1 MRKEDLIEL
10 KKKILELSN
19 EEKKE
24 RDIYL
29 RDIATDKILG
39 QQVGYPEIDKPWLQY
54 YDLNKSINHIDM
66 TVYESLVYHNQNHLS
81 EEAIEY
87 FGAKISYKKLFDMI
101 ESVAKSFKYNGV
113 KKGDFVTIC
122 SPGIPETVYCFYAL
136 SKLGAVSNMVAPYFD
151 KQDFVDRISD
161 CNSKILI
168 VMDSFYDEIK
178 DAVNKSII
186 EKIIIVPTLN
196 SSPLGLISK
205 RVKVN
210 KNNNEVLWNNFLNE
224 GKKIED
230 LEIVSYE
237 KDLPLV
243 MVYSSGTT
251 GSSKGILLTNDSF
264 QNSVSAYFNSGLD
277 IQRNQK
283 FYQIIP
289 TWYSTGISTSVHLP
303 LNCGATVFMDPR
315 FERKIFIK
323 NVLKARPNYAVAP
336 TSMYE
341 GFLDNPCLKNHD
353 LSYFTNAFE
362 GGEPLS
368 EELATRIN
376 NVFEEHNNN
385 SSIKVGYGQCECGAT
400 ITTQNNLTEHCNGS
414 VGVPLPGINIRICDD
429 NMNSLLF
436 GERGQILVDTKS
448 SMIGY
453 FANREETDKYFYIDE
468 NGHKWNCTGDIG
480 YIDAKGNLFVQGRA
494 SDYTIVN
501 GEKFYNFDIENIIKQ
516 IDGVKLC
523 DVLHR
528 NINDKQELVVHLI
541 LEDNLENINH
551 YDIFRRIQDAV
562 YKETH
567 NLNMVP
573 NVFKVRSEFPYAKSG
588 KRDIRKIMNETDG
601 FLELKFDAVANKYL
615 LKRK

>member
-1 MRKEDLIEL
+1 MKKEDLIEL
-10 KKKILELSN
+10 KKKVLELSDA
-19 EEKKE
+19 EKKE

-29 RDIATDKILG
+29 RNIAMDKILG
-39 QQVGYPEIDKPWLQY
+39 PQVGYPEIDKPWLQY
-54 YDLNKSINHIDM
+54 YDLNNYKNPIDM
-66 TVYESLVYHNQNHLS
+66 TVYESLVYHNHNYLND
-81 EEAIEY
+81 EAIEY
-87 FGAKISYKKLFDMI
+87 FGAKISYKKLFNMI
-101 ESVAKSFKYNGV
+101 NGVAKSFKYNGV

-122 SPGIPETVYCFYAL
+122 SPGIPETVYSFYAL
-136 SKLGAVSNMVAPYFD
+136 SKLGAVANMVAPYFD

-168 VMDSFYDEIK
+168 VMDSFYGEIK
-178 DAVNKSII
+178 DAVSKSII

-196 SSPLGLISK
+196 SSPLGFISK

-210 KNNNEVLWNNFLNE
+210 INNNETLWNDFLNE
-224 GKKIED
+224 GNKIED
-230 LEIVSYE
+230 IETVLYE

-251 GSSKGILLTNDSF
+251 GASKGILLTNDSF

-277 IQRNQK
+277 IHRNQK

-315 FERKIFIK
+315 FERDIFIK
-323 NVLKARPNYAVAP
+323 NVLKAKPNYAVAP

-341 GFLDNPCLKNHD
+341 GFLDNPNLKKQD

-376 NVFEEHNNN
+376 NVFNEHNNK

-400 ITTQNNLTEHCNGS
+400 ITTQSDLTEHCNGS
-414 VGVPLPGINIRICDD
+414 VGVPLPGINIQICDD
-429 NMNSLLF
+429 NMNSLLC
-436 GERGQILVDTKS
+436 GERGQIVVDTKS

-453 FANREETDKYFYIDE
+453 FANKEETDKYFYIDE
-468 NGHKWNCTGDIG
+468 NGQKWNCTGDIG
-480 YIDAKGNLFVQGRA
+480 YIDEKGNLFVQGRV
-494 SDYTIVN
+494 SDYTVVN
-501 GEKFYNFDIENIIKQ
+501 GEKFYNFDVENIIKQ

-528 NINDKQELVVHLI
+528 IVNGKQELVAHLI
-541 LEDNLENINH
+541 LEDNLENTNH
-551 YDIFRRIQDAV
+551 YDIFRKIQDTV
-562 YKETH
+562 YQETH

-573 NVFKVRSEFPYAKSG
+573 NVFKVRNEFPYAKSG
-588 KRDIRKIMNETDG
+588 KRDTGKMMNETEG
-601 FLELKFDAVANKYL
+601 FEELKYDNEQNKRL
-615 LKRK
+615 LRK

>member
-1 MRKEDLIEL
+1 MKKEDLIEL
-10 KKKILELSN
+10 KKKVLELSDA
-19 EEKKE
+19 EKKE
-24 RDIYL
+24 RDVYL

-39 QQVGYPEIDKPWLQY
+39 PQVGYPEIDKPWLQY
-54 YDLNKSINHIDM
+54 YNLNNYINPINM
-66 TVYESLVYHNQNHLS
+66 TVYESLVYHNHYYLND
-81 EEAIEY
+81 EAIEY
-87 FGAKISYKKLFDMI
+87 FGAKITYRKLFNMI
-101 ESVAKSFKYNGV
+101 NNVAKSFKYNGV

-122 SPGIPETVYCFYAL
+122 SPGIPETVYSFYAL
-136 SKLGAVSNMVAPYFD
+136 SKLGAVANMIAPHFD
-151 KQDFVDRISD
+151 KQDFIDRISD

-168 VMDSFYDEIK
+168 VMDSFYDEIR

-196 SSPLGLISK
+196 SSPLGFIGK
-205 RVKVN
+205 RVNVN
-210 KNNNEVLWNNFLNE
+210 RNNNETLWNSFLNE
-224 GKKIED
+224 GRKIKSVE
-230 LEIVSYE
+230 LVSYE
-237 KDLPLV
+237 KNLPLV

-251 GSSKGILLTNDSF
+251 GASKGILLTNDSF

-277 IQRNQK
+277 IHRNQK

-315 FERKIFIK
+315 FERDIFIK
-323 NVLKARPNYAVAP
+323 NVLKAKPNYAVAP

-341 GFLDNPCLKNHD
+341 GFLDNPNLKNHD

-376 NVFEEHNNN
+376 NVFKEHNNK

-400 ITTQNNLTEHCNGS
+400 ITTQNDLTDHCNGS
-414 VGVPLPGINIRICDD
+414 VGVPLPGINIQICDD
-429 NMNSLLF
+429 NMNSLVY
-436 GERGQILVDTKS
+436 GERGQIVVDTKS

-480 YIDAKGNLFVQGRA
+480 YIDKKGNLFVQGRA
-494 SDYTIVN
+494 SDYTVVN
-501 GEKFYNFDIENIIKQ
+501 DEKFYNFDIENIIKQ

-528 NINDKQELVVHLI
+528 NINGKQELVVHLI
-541 LEDNLENINH
+541 LEDNLENTNH
-551 YDIFRRIQDAV
+551 NDIFRKIQDTI
-562 YKETH
+562 YNEKH

-573 NVFKVRSEFPYAKSG
+573 NVFKVRDAFPYAKSG
-588 KRDIRKIMNETDG
+588 KRDIGKMMNEAEG
-601 FLELKFDAVANKYL
+601 FVELKYDVIQSKHLIN
-615 LKRK
+615 RK

>member
-1 MRKEDLIEL
+1 MKKDDLIEL
-10 KKKILELSN
+10 KKKVLELSDA
-19 EEKKE
+19 EKKE

-29 RDIATDKILG
+29 RDIAMDKILG
-39 QQVGYPEIDKPWLQY
+39 PQVGYPEIDKPWLQY
-54 YDLNKSINHIDM
+54 YDLNNYKNPIDM
-66 TVYESLVYHNQNHLS
+66 TVYESLVYHNRNYLND
-81 EEAIEY
+81 EAIEY
-87 FGAKISYKKLFDMI
+87 FGAKISYKKLFNMI
-101 ESVAKSFKYNGV
+101 NGVAKSFKYNGV

-122 SPGIPETVYCFYAL
+122 SPGIPETVYSFYAL
-136 SKLGAVSNMVAPYFD
+136 SKLGAVANMVAPYFD

-168 VMDSFYDEIK
+168 VMDSFYGEIK
-178 DAVNKSII
+178 EAVSKSII

-196 SSPLGLISK
+196 SSPLGFISK

-210 KNNNEVLWNNFLNE
+210 RNNNETLWNDFLNE
-224 GKKIED
+224 GNKIED
-230 LEIVSYE
+230 IETVSYE

-251 GSSKGILLTNDSF
+251 GASKGILLTNDSF
-264 QNSVSAYFNSGLD
+264 QNSISAYFDSGLD
-277 IQRNQK
+277 IHRNQK

-315 FERKIFIK
+315 FERDIFIK
-323 NVLKARPNYAVAP
+323 NVLKAKPNYAVAP

-341 GFLDNPCLKNHD
+341 GFLDNPNLKKQD

-376 NVFEEHNNN
+376 NVFNEHNNK

-400 ITTQNNLTEHCNGS
+400 ITTQSDLTEHCNGS
-414 VGVPLPGINIRICDD
+414 VGVPLPGINIQICDD
-429 NMNSLLF
+429 NMNSLLY
-436 GERGQILVDTKS
+436 GERGQIVVDTKS

-468 NGHKWNCTGDIG
+468 NGQKWNCTGDIG
-480 YIDAKGNLFVQGRA
+480 YIDEKGNLFVQGRA
-494 SDYTIVN
+494 SDYTVVN

-528 NINDKQELVVHLI
+528 IVNGKQELVAHLI
-541 LEDNLENINH
+541 LEDNLENTNH
-551 YDIFRRIQDAV
+551 YDIFRKIQDTV
-562 YKETH
+562 YQETH

-573 NVFKVRSEFPYAKSG
+573 NVFKVRNEFPYAKSG
-588 KRDIRKIMNETDG
+588 KRDTGKMMNETEG
-601 FLELKFDAVANKYL
+601 FEELKYDNEQNKRL
-615 LKRK
+615 LRK